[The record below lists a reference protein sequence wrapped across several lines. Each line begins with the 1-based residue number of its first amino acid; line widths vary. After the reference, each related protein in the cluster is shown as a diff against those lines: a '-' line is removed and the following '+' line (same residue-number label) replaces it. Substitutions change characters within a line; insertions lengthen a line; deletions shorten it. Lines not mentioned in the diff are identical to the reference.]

1 MDSDTAET
9 LKTLNKHWRSLGR
22 RRLTP
27 VMTPNVFDR
36 FLLSIPLERTT
47 TIGLN
52 QLVWDEHAGQW
63 PSALQGEIYHRNGD
77 PLDFRFENLE
87 LRSVGEKTLRLKAAT
102 PPAAPEKG
110 ISELPNGQFK
120 VRAYDLAMKKPKYV
134 GLRNTREKAVEL
146 KRQFLAGEVG
156 FRSPSA

>member
-1 MDSDTAET
+1 MDFDTAET
-9 LKTLNKHWRSLGR
+9 LKTLNKHWRRLGR

-36 FLLSIPLERTT
+36 FLLSIPSERT

-52 QLVWDEHAGQW
+52 QLVWAEHAGQW
-63 PSALQGEIYHRNGD
+63 PSTQQGEIYYRNGD

-87 LRSVGEKTLRLKAAT
+87 LQPVGEKTLRLKTAT

-120 VRAYDLAMKKPKYV
+120 VRAYDPVKKKP
-134 GLRNTREKAVEL
+134 
-146 KRQFLAGEVG
+146 
-156 FRSPSA
+156 